1 MGTVHSG
8 QLQDRYNMA
17 KFLILSACL
26 ALSTAA
32 PSSPLLGALAPA
44 GVAGVGLAGGYAGLA
59 APGAVVGSHVIPG
72 PTHVQEHVHAGPAV
86 AHHRTITGVVGHR
99 QVQIGSQTVQTGHTY
114 AQTGEVAA
122 PRAAYTQIAAPATNH
137 ASVAAIPAPPLPA
150 PAPPAAIPPPAA
162 VYGPAPLDAV
172 TTYAVDAPVR
182 THTRITPRLHRIEP
196 ELQVN
201 QVPYDVPVA
210 VPVPVERT
218 VVNTVQVPRPYEVP
232 VPRAVPVAQPY
243 KVHPVQQVVETP
255 IIHKKTV
262 TVQQPVVHTA
272 VQQHVQTYAAPAVAV
287 AAAPAAAV
295 GYTAAIAGGAI
306 AAPAEVLGYNGAIA
320 GGVLAGGAIAAPA
333 HAADSGLLTKKLQR
347 IQPKHHSLK
356 NPDQTK

>member
-32 PSSPLLGALAPA
+32 PSQLLGALAPA
-44 GVAGVGLAGGYAGLA
+44 GYAGFA
-59 APGAVVGSHVIPG
+59 APGAVVGQHVVPG

-86 AHHRTITGVVGHR
+86 AHHRTITGAVGHR
-99 QVQIGSQTVQTGHTY
+99 QVQVGTQTVQVGHQY
-114 AQTGEVAA
+114 AQTGEVAS
-122 PRAAYTQIAAPATNH
+122 PRAAYTQVAAPATH
-137 ASVAAIPAPPLPA
+137 SASVRAIPAPALPA

-162 VYGPAPLDAV
+162 NYGPAPADAV

-182 THTRITPRLHRIEP
+182 THTKITPRLHRIEP

-201 QVPYDVPVA
+201 KVPYDVPVA

-218 VVNTVQVPRPYEVP
+218 VVHTQHVPKPYEVA
-232 VPRAVPVAQPY
+232 VPRAVPVPQPY

-262 TVQQPVVHTA
+262 SVHQPVVHTA
-272 VQQHVQTYAAPAVAV
+272 VRTAVHTVAAAPAVAVHAAPAVVGGYAAAPAAAVGV

-295 GYTAAIAGGAI
+295 GVAGAYGLAG
-306 AAPAEVLGYNGAIA
+306 VNG
-320 GGVLAGGAIAAPA
+320 LAGGY
-333 HAADSGLLTKKLQR
+333 GLAGV
-347 IQPKHHSLK
+347 
-356 NPDQTK
+356 NG

>member
-32 PSSPLLGALAPA
+32 PSQLLGALAPA
-44 GVAGVGLAGGYAGLA
+44 GYAGFA
-59 APGAVVGSHVIPG
+59 APGAVVGQHVVPG

-99 QVQIGSQTVQTGHTY
+99 QVQVGTQTVQVGHQY
-114 AQTGEVAA
+114 AQTGEVAS
-122 PRAAYTQIAAPATNH
+122 PRAAYTQVAAPATNS
-137 ASVAAIPAPPLPA
+137 ASVRALPA
-150 PAPPAAIPPPAA
+150 PIPPPAA
-162 VYGPAPLDAV
+162 NYGPAPADAV
-172 TTYAVDAPVR
+172 TTYAVDAPVP

-201 QVPYDVPVA
+201 KVPYDVPVA

-218 VVNTVQVPRPYEVP
+218 VVNTVHVPKPYEV
-232 VPRAVPVAQPY
+232 
-243 KVHPVQQVVETP
+243 PVQQVVETP

-262 TVQQPVVHTA
+262 TVQRPVVHTA
-272 VQQHVQTYAAPAVAV
+272 VQQHVQT
-287 AAAPAAAV
+287 
-295 GYTAAIAGGAI
+295 
-306 AAPAEVLGYNGAIA
+306 
-320 GGVLAGGAIAAPA
+320 
-333 HAADSGLLTKKLQR
+333 
-347 IQPKHHSLK
+347 
-356 NPDQTK
+356 

>member
-26 ALSTAA
+26 ALSAAA
-32 PSSPLLGALAPA
+32 PSQLLGALAPA
-44 GVAGVGLAGGYAGLA
+44 GYAGFA
-59 APGAVVGSHVIPG
+59 APGAVVGQHVVPG

-86 AHHRTITGVVGHR
+86 THHRTITGVVGHR
-99 QVQIGSQTVQTGHTY
+99 QVQVGTQTVQVGHQY

-122 PRAAYTQIAAPATNH
+122 PRAAYTQVAAPATNS
-137 ASVAAIPAPPLPA
+137 ASVRALPAPALPV

-162 VYGPAPLDAV
+162 NYGPAPADAV
-172 TTYAVDAPVR
+172 TAYAVDAPVR

-201 QVPYDVPVA
+201 KVPYDVPVA

-218 VVNTVQVPRPYEVP
+218 VVHTQHVPEPYEVA
-232 VPRAVPVAQPY
+232 VPRAVPVPQPY

-262 TVQQPVVHTA
+262 SVHQPVVHTA

-287 AAAPAAAV
+287 AAAPVAAV
-295 GYTAAIAGGAI
+295 GYAGAA
-306 AAPAEVLGYNGAIA
+306 GYGLANG
-320 GGVLAGGAIAAPA
+320 
-333 HAADSGLLTKKLQR
+333 
-347 IQPKHHSLK
+347 
-356 NPDQTK
+356 

>member
-1 MGTVHSG
+1 MGLTVHSG

-162 VYGPAPLDAV
+162 VYGPAPADAV

-210 VPVPVERT
+210 VPVPVERI
-218 VVNTVQVPRPYEVP
+218 VEHVQHIAKPYEVA
-232 VPRAVPVAQPY
+232 VPRAVPVPQPY
-243 KVHPVQQVVETP
+243 EVRPVHQVVETP

-272 VQQHVQTYAAPAVAV
+272 VQTHFATHAVAHAHVAAPAYAAAPAIAAAPAVGYAGLGLAHGALAAPV
-287 AAAPAAAV
+287 AHGHIAHAGLARFAGINGLPLATAAA
-295 GYTAAIAGGAI
+295 
-306 AAPAEVLGYNGAIA
+306 
-320 GGVLAGGAIAAPA
+320 
-333 HAADSGLLTKKLQR
+333 H
-347 IQPKHHSLK
+347 
-356 NPDQTK
+356 

>member
-1 MGTVHSG
+1 MGQFTLDSYRT
-8 QLQDRYNMA
+8 DSNMN

-26 ALSTAA
+26 ALATAA
-32 PSSPLLGALAPA
+32 PGGHLLGA
-44 GVAGVGLAGGYAGLA
+44 GLAGGIVPAGYAGLA
-59 APGAVVGSHVIPG
+59 GGAVVGTAVAPG
-72 PTHVQEHVHAGPAV
+72 PVAVHEQVHAGPAI
-86 AHHRTITGVVGHR
+86 AQHRTISGVVGHR
-99 QVQIGSQTVQTGHTY
+99 QVQVGTQTVQVGHQY
-114 AQTGEVAA
+114 AQTGEVAHA
-122 PRAAYTQIAAPATNH
+122 RAAYTEIAAPATNS
-137 ASVAAIPAPPLPA
+137 ASVRAIPAPALPVPAA
-150 PAPPAAIPPPAA
+150 PAPIPPPAA
-162 VYGPAPLDAV
+162 NYGPAPADAV

-182 THTRITPRLHRIEP
+182 THTKITPRLHRIEP

-218 VVNTVQVPRPYEVP
+218 VVHTQHVPK
-232 VPRAVPVAQPY
+232 PY
-243 KVHPVQQVVETP
+243 KVPPVQQVVETP

-295 GYTAAIAGGAI
+295 GYA
-306 AAPAEVLGYNGAIA
+306 AAPAAAVGVAAAPAGVLGYNGAIA

-333 HAADSGLLTKKLQR
+333 HAAGLWA
-347 IQPKHHSLK
+347 
-356 NPDQTK
+356 

>member
-1 MGTVHSG
+1 MGTDS
-8 QLQDRYNMA
+8 NMN

-26 ALSTAA
+26 ALATAA
-32 PSSPLLGALAPA
+32 PGGHLLGA
-44 GVAGVGLAGGYAGLA
+44 GLAGGIVPAGYAGLA
-59 APGAVVGSHVIPG
+59 GGAVVGSAVAPG
-72 PTHVQEHVHAGPAV
+72 PVAVHEQVHAGPAI
-86 AHHRTITGVVGHR
+86 AQHRTISGVVGHR
-99 QVQIGSQTVQTGHTY
+99 QVQVGTQTVQVGHQY
-114 AQTGEVAA
+114 AQTGEVAHA
-122 PRAAYTQIAAPATNH
+122 RAAYTEIAAPATNS
-137 ASVAAIPAPPLPA
+137 ASVRAIPAPALPVPAA
-150 PAPPAAIPPPAA
+150 PA
-162 VYGPAPLDAV
+162 DAV

-218 VVNTVQVPRPYEVP
+218 VVNTVQVPRPYEVA
-232 VPRAVPVAQPY
+232 VPRAVPVPQPY

-295 GYTAAIAGGAI
+295 GVAAAPAAAIGYAAAPAAGVVGYTGAIAGGAI
-306 AAPAEVLGYNGAIA
+306 AAP
-320 GGVLAGGAIAAPA
+320 
-333 HAADSGLLTKKLQR
+333 
-347 IQPKHHSLK
+347 
-356 NPDQTK
+356 

>member
-32 PSSPLLGALAPA
+32 PSQLLGALAPA
-44 GVAGVGLAGGYAGLA
+44 GYAGFA
-59 APGAVVGSHVIPG
+59 APGAVIGQHVVPG
-72 PTHVQEHVHAGPAV
+72 PVAVHEQVHAGPAV
-86 AHHRTITGVVGHR
+86 THHRTITGVVGHR
-99 QVQIGSQTVQTGHTY
+99 QVQVGTQTVQVGHQY
-114 AQTGEVAA
+114 AQTGEVAS
-122 PRAAYTQIAAPATNH
+122 PRAAYTQVAAPATNS
-137 ASVAAIPAPPLPA
+137 ASVRALPAPALPV

-162 VYGPAPLDAV
+162 NYGPAPADAV

-201 QVPYDVPVA
+201 KVPYDVPVA

-218 VVNTVQVPRPYEVP
+218 VVHTQHVPEPYEVA
-232 VPRAVPVAQPY
+232 VPRAVPVPQPY

-262 TVQQPVVHTA
+262 SVHQPVVHTA
-272 VQQHVQTYAAPAVAV
+272 VRTAVHTVAAAPAVHAVAAPAVA
-287 AAAPAAAV
+287 APAV
-295 GYTAAIAGGAI
+295 GVAHAGYGLAGGYGLAHGAI
-306 AAPAEVLGYNGAIA
+306 AAPGAW
-320 GGVLAGGAIAAPA
+320 AAPVA
-333 HAADSGLLTKKLQR
+333 VAAE
-347 IQPKHHSLK
+347 
-356 NPDQTK
+356 

>member
-32 PSSPLLGALAPA
+32 PSQLLGALAPA
-44 GVAGVGLAGGYAGLA
+44 GYAGFA
-59 APGAVVGSHVIPG
+59 DPGAVVGQHVVPG

-99 QVQIGSQTVQTGHTY
+99 QVQVGTQTVQVGHQY

-122 PRAAYTQIAAPATNH
+122 P
-137 ASVAAIPAPPLPA
+137 
-150 PAPPAAIPPPAA
+150 PAAN
-162 VYGPAPLDAV
+162 YGPAPADAV

-201 QVPYDVPVA
+201 KVPYDVPVA

-218 VVNTVQVPRPYEVP
+218 VV
-232 VPRAVPVAQPY
+232 
-243 KVHPVQQVVETP
+243 
-255 IIHKKTV
+255 
-262 TVQQPVVHTA
+262 HT
-272 VQQHVQTYAAPAVAV
+272 
-287 AAAPAAAV
+287 
-295 GYTAAIAGGAI
+295 
-306 AAPAEVLGYNGAIA
+306 
-320 GGVLAGGAIAAPA
+320 
-333 HAADSGLLTKKLQR
+333 
-347 IQPKHHSLK
+347 
-356 NPDQTK
+356 

>member
-32 PSSPLLGALAPA
+32 PSQLLGALAPA
-44 GVAGVGLAGGYAGLA
+44 GYAGFA
-59 APGAVVGSHVIPG
+59 APGAVVGQHVVPG

-99 QVQIGSQTVQTGHTY
+99 QVQVGTQTV
-114 AQTGEVAA
+114 EVAS
-122 PRAAYTQIAAPATNH
+122 PRAAYTQVAAPATNS
-137 ASVAAIPAPPLPA
+137 ASVRALPAPALPV

-162 VYGPAPLDAV
+162 NYGPAPADAA

-201 QVPYDVPVA
+201 KVPYDVPVA

-218 VVNTVQVPRPYEVP
+218 VVHTQHVPDPYEVA
-232 VPRAVPVAQPY
+232 VPRAVPVPQPY

-262 TVQQPVVHTA
+262 SVHQPVV
-272 VQQHVQTYAAPAVAV
+272 
-287 AAAPAAAV
+287 
-295 GYTAAIAGGAI
+295 
-306 AAPAEVLGYNGAIA
+306 
-320 GGVLAGGAIAAPA
+320 
-333 HAADSGLLTKKLQR
+333 
-347 IQPKHHSLK
+347 
-356 NPDQTK
+356 

>member
-32 PSSPLLGALAPA
+32 PSQLLGALAPA
-44 GVAGVGLAGGYAGLA
+44 GYAGLA
-59 APGAVVGSHVIPG
+59 APGAVVGQHVVPG

-99 QVQIGSQTVQTGHTY
+99 QVQVGTQT
-114 AQTGEVAA
+114 AQTGEVAS
-122 PRAAYTQIAAPATNH
+122 PRAAYTQVAAPATNS
-137 ASVAAIPAPPLPA
+137 ASVRALPAPALPV

-162 VYGPAPLDAV
+162 NYGPAPADAV

-201 QVPYDVPVA
+201 KVPYDVPVA

-218 VVNTVQVPRPYEVP
+218 VVHTQHVPEPYEVA
-232 VPRAVPVAQPY
+232 VPRAVPVLQPY

-262 TVQQPVVHTA
+262 SVHQPVVHTA
-272 VQQHVQTYAAPAVAV
+272 VRTAVHTV
-287 AAAPAAAV
+287 
-295 GYTAAIAGGAI
+295 
-306 AAPAEVLGYNGAIA
+306 
-320 GGVLAGGAIAAPA
+320 
-333 HAADSGLLTKKLQR
+333 
-347 IQPKHHSLK
+347 
-356 NPDQTK
+356 

>member
-1 MGTVHSG
+1 MGQFTLDSYRT
-8 QLQDRYNMA
+8 DSNMN

-26 ALSTAA
+26 ALATAA
-32 PSSPLLGALAPA
+32 PGGHLLGA
-44 GVAGVGLAGGYAGLA
+44 GLAGGIVPAGYAGLA
-59 APGAVVGSHVIPG
+59 GGAVVGTHVAPG
-72 PTHVQEHVHAGPAV
+72 PVAVHEQVHAGPAI
-86 AHHRTITGVVGHR
+86 AQHRTISGVVGHR
-99 QVQIGSQTVQTGHTY
+99 QVQVGTQTVQVGHQY
-114 AQTGEVAA
+114 AQTGEVAHA
-122 PRAAYTQIAAPATNH
+122 RPAYTQVAAPATNS
-137 ASVAAIPAPPLPA
+137 ASVRAIPAPPLPA
-150 PAPPAAIPPPAA
+150 PAAPAPIPPPAA
-162 VYGPAPLDAV
+162 AYGPAPLDAV

-210 VPVPVERT
+210 VPVSVERT
-218 VVNTVQVPRPYEVP
+218 VVNTVQVPRPYEVA
-232 VPRAVPVAQPY
+232 VPRAVPVPQPY

-295 GYTAAIAGGAI
+295 GVAAAPAAGVVGYTGAIAGGAI
-306 AAPAEVLGYNGAIA
+306 AAPAGVLGYNGAIA
-320 GGVLAGGAIAAPA
+320 GGVLAHGAIAAAPA
-333 HAADSGLLTKKLQR
+333 HAAGLWA
-347 IQPKHHSLK
+347 S
-356 NPDQTK
+356 D

>member
-8 QLQDRYNMA
+8 QLEDRYNMA

-32 PSSPLLGALAPA
+32 PSQLLGALAPA
-44 GVAGVGLAGGYAGLA
+44 GAGYGLAGAGYAGVGLAGAGYAALG
-59 APGAVVGSHVIPG
+59 APAVVGSQVIPG

-86 AHHRTITGVVGHR
+86 AHHRTINGVVGHR
-99 QVQIGSQTVQTGHTY
+99 QIQVGTQTVQVGHQY
-114 AQTGEVAA
+114 AQTGEVAS
-122 PRAAYTQIAAPATNH
+122 PRAAYTQVAAPATNS
-137 ASVAAIPAPPLPA
+137 ASVRALPAPALPV

-162 VYGPAPLDAV
+162 NYGPAPADAV

-182 THTRITPRLHRIEP
+182 THTKITPRLHRIEP

-218 VVNTVQVPRPYEVP
+218 VVNTVHVPKPYEVP

-287 AAAPAAAV
+287 A
-295 GYTAAIAGGAI
+295 
-306 AAPAEVLGYNGAIA
+306 
-320 GGVLAGGAIAAPA
+320 
-333 HAADSGLLTKKLQR
+333 
-347 IQPKHHSLK
+347 
-356 NPDQTK
+356 

>member
-1 MGTVHSG
+1 MGLTVHSG
-8 QLQDRYNMA
+8 QLQDRKNMA

-26 ALSTAA
+26 VLSTAA
-32 PSSPLLGALAPA
+32 PFAPLAAPLANHGVVGHANLAAAPA
-44 GVAGVGLAGGYAGLA
+44 VGYAGHGLVGHA
-59 APGAVVGSHVIPG
+59 GVVGTHVAPGPVAVHE
-72 PTHVQEHVHAGPAV
+72 QVHAGPAV
-86 AHHRTITGVVGHR
+86 AQHRTISGVVGHR
-99 QVQIGSQTVQTGHTY
+99 QVQVGTQTVQVGHQY
-114 AQTGEVAA
+114 AQTGEVAHA
-122 PRAAYTQIAAPATNH
+122 RAAYTQVAAPATNS
-137 ASVAAIPAPPLPA
+137 ASVRAIPAPPLPA
-150 PAPPAAIPPPAA
+150 PAAPAPIPPPAFN
-162 VYGPAPLDAV
+162 YGPAPLDAV

-218 VVNTVQVPRPYEVP
+218 VVNTVQVPRPYEVA
-232 VPRAVPVAQPY
+232 VPRAVPVPQPY

-287 AAAPAAAV
+287 AAAPVAAVAAAPAAAV
-295 GYTAAIAGGAI
+295 GYAGAA
-306 AAPAEVLGYNGAIA
+306 GYGLANGAIA
-320 GGVLAGGAIAAPA
+320 GAAPIAAGYGLA
-333 HAADSGLLTKKLQR
+333 HGAVAGAGLWAADK
-347 IQPKHHSLK
+347 
-356 NPDQTK
+356 